1 MLSLLILITPEL
13 MRFIAGPE
21 YYEAIWV
28 VPPIAASLF
37 FLFMSQ
43 LSINIEF
50 YFGENTLLIKGSIIS
65 ALVNVVLNFIFI
77 QMFGYIAA
85 GYTTLIAYIIFC
97 LTNYSCMKK
106 ICKKE
111 FGEENWKL
119 YDTKFLSILSIGFL
133 ITMVVLTVLYP
144 FVIVRYVIIAAILFV
159 LFLKRKLIIEKIKE
173 VRKG

>member
-1 MLSLLILITPEL
+1 MQV
-13 MRFIAGPE
+13 PE

-65 ALVNVVLNFIFI
+65 AVVNVVLNLVFIK
-77 QMFGYIAA
+77 MFGYIAA

-97 LTNYSCMKK
+97 LTNYSCMKR

-111 FGEENWKL
+111 FGEKNWKV
-119 YDTKFLSILSIGFL
+119 YDIKFLSILSIVFL
-133 ITMVVLTVLYP
+133 ITMVVMTLLYP
-144 FVIVRYVIIAAILFV
+144 FIIVRYVIIVAIMFI
-159 LFLKRKLIIEKIKE
+159 LFLKRKLIVEKIKE